1 MSYQPQ
7 VKDVDEW
14 AKELE
19 RLHTRIASHFAR
31 AEPRKR
37 ALAYLQGLLSSVERK
52 NGWQLAEEAGEATP
66 DGMQRLLNTA
76 HWNADVVRDDLIG
89 YVKEYLADP
98 EAILVVDETGFLKK
112 GKKSAGVKNQYSGT
126 AGRKENCQVG
136 VFLAYSTRQGHVLVD
151 RELYLPQDWIDD
163 RARCREAHIPDEVS
177 FATKPQQALRMLKR
191 CRVTGLP
198 AQWVTGD
205 TVYGGCG
212 PLRHWLQEQ
221 RQAYVLALA
230 CNDGVDIVSNGVVYR
245 HVPIKDFVHNVITEW
260 HRESAGSGT
269 KGERWFDWALI
280 PLAPSGVTGWDHWL
294 LVRRH
299 IQDKTEW
306 SYYLVFAPRAT
317 TFSTMLQVAGRRW
330 RVEESLEL
338 GKGEVGLDQY
348 EVRTF
353 VGWYRHIT
361 LAMLALAYLVVV
373 RSRLGTE
380 SEKGGS
386 SIPLSCL

>member
-7 VKDVDEW
+7 MADVDEW
-14 AKELE
+14 AQELE
-19 RLHTRIASHFAR
+19 RLHARIASRFAR
-31 AEPRKR
+31 AEPRRR
-37 ALAYLQGLLSSVERK
+37 ALAYVRGLLSSVERK

-66 DGMQRLLNTA
+66 DGMQRLLSTA
-76 HWNADVVRDDLIG
+76 HWDADAVRDDLIA

-136 VFLAYSTRQGHVLVD
+136 VFLTYSTSQGHVLID
-151 RELYLPQDWIDD
+151 RELYLPQDWIED
-163 RARCREAHIPDEVS
+163 RARCKEAHIPDEVG
-177 FATKPQQALRMLKR
+177 FATKPQQALQMLKR
-191 CRVTGLP
+191 LRNAGVT
-198 AQWVTGD
+198 AKWVTGD

-212 PLRHWLQEQ
+212 YLRTYLQEQ
-221 RQAYVLALA
+221 QQAYVMALA
-230 CNDGVDIVSNGVVYR
+230 CNDGVDILSQGVVYH
-245 HVPIKDFVHNVITEW
+245 HVPIRDFVHNVITEW
-260 HRESAGSGT
+260 HRKSAGLGA
-269 KGERWFDWALI
+269 KGERWFDWALV
-280 PLAPSGVTGWDHWL
+280 PLAPSGIVGWEHWL

-306 SYYLVFAPRAT
+306 SYSLVFAPSAT
-317 TFSTMLQVAGRRW
+317 TFSTMVMVAGRRW
-330 RVEESLEL
+330 TVEESLEL

-348 EVRTF
+348 EVRNF

-380 SEKGGS
+380 DEKGGS
-386 SIPLSCL
+386 STPLSCL

>member
-7 VKDVDEW
+7 MRDVDEW

-19 RLHTRIASHFAR
+19 RLHTQIAPHFAR

-52 NGWQLAEEAGEATP
+52 NGWQLAEEAGEVTP

-76 HWNADVVRDDLIG
+76 HWNADAVRDDLIA
-89 YVKEYLADP
+89 YVKAYLADP
-98 EAILVVDETGFLKK
+98 EAILIVDETGFLKK

-136 VFLAYSTRQGHVLVD
+136 VFLAYSTCQGHVLID

-163 RARCREAHIPDEVS
+163 RPRCREAHIPDEVD
-177 FATKPQQALRMLKR
+177 FATKPQQALLMLKR
-191 CRVTGLP
+191 LREAGLP

-205 TVYGGCG
+205 SVYGGSG
-212 PLRHWLQEQ
+212 SLRHWLQEQ
-221 RQAYVLALA
+221 RQAYILALA
-230 CNDGVDIVSNGVVYR
+230 CNDGVDIVSNGVVYH

-260 HRESAGSGT
+260 HRESAGAGA
-269 KGERWFDWALI
+269 KGKRWFDWALV
-280 PLAPSGVTGWDHWL
+280 PLAPSGVDGWEHWL

-306 SYYLVFAPRAT
+306 SYYLVFAPKAT
-317 TFSTMLQVAGRRW
+317 TFSTMVQVAGRRW

-380 SEKGGS
+380 SEKGGNS
-386 SIPLSCL
+386 TPLSCQ